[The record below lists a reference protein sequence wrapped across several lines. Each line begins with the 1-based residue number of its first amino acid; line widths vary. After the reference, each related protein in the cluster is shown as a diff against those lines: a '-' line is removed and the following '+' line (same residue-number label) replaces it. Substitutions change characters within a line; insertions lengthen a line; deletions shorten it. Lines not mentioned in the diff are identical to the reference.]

1 MIFPVSERKYQA
13 LLQRMERLGVREG
26 DIEEDFSRGSGPGGQ
41 HVNKT
46 STCVQLHHRPTGI
59 RVRCQTERS
68 QAMNRYRARCLLL
81 EELES
86 RQVGAAS
93 AEAREIAKRRRQ
105 KARRSRRSKSK
116 MVADKRHHAAIKA
129 GRGRVGSGE

>member
-13 LLQRMERLGVREG
+13 LLSRMERLGVREA

-41 HVNKT
+41 SVNKT

-59 RVRCQTERS
+59 RVRCQNERS

-81 EELES
+81 ERIEAQQLGSES
-86 RQVGAAS
+86 AA
-93 AEAREIAKRRRQ
+93 AREVAKRRRQ

-116 MVADKRHHAAIKA
+116 MVADKRHRATIKS
-129 GRGRVGSGE
+129 GRGPVGSGE